1 MRAVGAGVR
10 LLGCDTA
17 VVAMTSVSLKSVETM
32 STVKIL
38 EGQGAN
44 MTPTKMGLSKRV
56 YPILSLNP
64 YQGNWTIKVRVTS
77 KSPLRTFKNARGDG
91 NVFNVELTDEDGTQ
105 IQATMFKEAADK
117 FYDVLQL
124 DKVYFI
130 SKGSLRMANK
140 QYATVKNDYEMTLN
154 SNSEIVEA
162 DIESSTFKL
171 PSATYNFTKISDL
184 GRHISSKRFVDVLGV
199 VQSVG
204 PLTTVNRKS
213 NNDEI
218 PKRDIVLLD
227 QSRQTVVLTLWNNMA
242 VKEGASLA
250 DLIAE
255 SPILMAKG
263 LRLSDFQGVS
273 LSSTM
278 NTMVLINPVIP
289 DANELRTWYE
299 EDGRTAS
306 LTPAGASL
314 PGGTNQNR
322 SSFTDRAVLSDII
335 QPNVGEGKP
344 MYFNVR
350 AYISFIKPDQ
360 AMWYLACQTCNRKVV
375 EQSSSSYWCEG
386 CQNHYDKCSRRYIMQ
401 AKLSDSSGEAWVSAF
416 NEQAESL
423 LGVSA
428 DNLSEMRNQA
438 GDDNQYQNAVRKA
451 MWQPCVYRIS
461 AAQTEYMSEK
471 RQRLTVRTV
480 VPVDWV
486 AESKHLLAKITKG

>member
-1 MRAVGAGVR
+1 
-10 LLGCDTA
+10 
-17 VVAMTSVSLKSVETM
+17 MTSVATM
-32 STVKIL
+32 SAAQIV
-38 EGQGAN
+38 EGQTT
-44 MTPTKMGLSKRV
+44 TPTKMGLSKRV

-77 KSPLRTFKNARGDG
+77 KSPLRTFKNARGEG

-105 IQATMFKEAADK
+105 IQATMFKDAADK

-124 DKVYFI
+124 DKVYYI

-154 SNSEIVEA
+154 ANSEVTEA
-162 DIESSTFKL
+162 VDEASSFKL
-171 PSATYNFTKISDL
+171 PSTTYSFTKISEL
-184 GRHISSKRFVDVLGV
+184 GQHISAKRFVDVLGV

-204 PLTTVNRKS
+204 PLTTVNRKT

-218 PKRDIVLLD
+218 PKRDVVLLD
-227 QSRQTVVLTLWNNMA
+227 QSQQTVVLTLWNNTA
-242 VKEGASLA
+242 EKEGAALA
-250 DLIAE
+250 DIASE

-278 NTMVLINPVIP
+278 NTMVLINPSIP
-289 DANELRTWYE
+289 DANDLRAWYE
-299 EDGRTAS
+299 QDGKTAS
-306 LTPAGASL
+306 STPAGASL
-314 PGGTNQNR
+314 PGGTNQSR
-322 SSFTDRAVLSDII
+322 SSFTDRAVLSEITE
-335 QPNVGEGKP
+335 PSVGEGKP
-344 MYFNVR
+344 VYLNVR

-360 AMWYLACQTCNRKVV
+360 AMWYIACQTCNRKLV
-375 EQSSSSYWCEG
+375 EESTSSYWCEG
-386 CQNHYDKCSRRYIMQ
+386 CQKHSETCSRRYIMQ
-401 AKLSDSSGEAWVSAF
+401 AKLLDSSGEAWVSAF

-428 DNLSEMRNQA
+428 DNLSEMRSQA
-438 GDDNQYQNAVRKA
+438 GEDNQYEKAVRKA
-451 MWQPCVYRIS
+451 MWQPRVYRIS
-461 AAQTEYMSEK
+461 AAQTEYMGEK

-486 AESKHLLAKITKG
+486 AESKNLLAKMVKA